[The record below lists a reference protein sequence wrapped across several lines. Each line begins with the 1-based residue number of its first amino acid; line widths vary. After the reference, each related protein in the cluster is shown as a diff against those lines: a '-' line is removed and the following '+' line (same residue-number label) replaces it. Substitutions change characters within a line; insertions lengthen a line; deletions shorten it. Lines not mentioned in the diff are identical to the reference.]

1 MGRKTDGRVN
11 TEDGEDITLAPLANA
26 RFPDTWRHDP
36 NNDEHIYKAVA
47 RSESPQARFARGTAA
62 DVSDIGSNKGINRII
77 KWDKRDQPPLVGL
90 EAEIYAQLQD
100 LDFPHMPKT
109 FDLDTESIE
118 MERLGDGLS
127 LEDFAVAAASGLIS
141 ENKWVD
147 ICKRCKKVIEEF
159 HDLGMIHGD
168 LHAGNI
174 VIVLDTDKG
183 FVPYLIDFAFS
194 SHTEDVDKKI
204 EQLED
209 RNVQFSQD
217 HDFSQEG
224 DWKRLENGLANLMR
238 EQASTFSRG
247 ILALFS

>member
-1 MGRKTDGRVN
+1 MGRNDGRVN
-11 TEDGEDITLAPLANA
+11 TEGGKYITSAALANA
-26 RFPDTWRHDP
+26 QFPDNWRHDP

-47 RSESPQARFARGTAA
+47 RPESPQERFDRGTAA
-62 DVSDIGSNKGINRII
+62 DVSDIGSNRGIGRII
-77 KWDKRDQPPLVGL
+77 KRDKRDQPPLVGL
-90 EAEIYAQLQD
+90 EAEIYDQLQD

-109 FDLDTESIE
+109 FELDRDSIE

-147 ICKRCKKVIEEF
+147 ICKRCKSVIEEF

-174 VIVLDTDKG
+174 VIVFDTNKG

-194 SHTEDVDKKI
+194 SHIDDVDRKI
-204 EQLED
+204 EQLGD
-209 RNVQFSQD
+209 LNVRFSQD

-224 DWKRLENGLANLMR
+224 DWNRLENGLVNLMG
-238 EQASTFSRG
+238 EQTATFSRG
-247 ILALFS
+247 IRALFN